1 MLAPRIVSMPLINLQ
16 AGRVASAMLIAA
28 LISRLVIEAVWLLP
42 SPVADSTFFLT
53 ASVNYCRS
61 GFLGTT
67 AFPIDPTGHS
77 RMVWHGFV
85 SPMFFGVLNPGCHP
99 AIFYLTLWTIKASTV
114 GAILLLSR
122 GRTYSVFTAAAL
134 ATFTLAAQTFIAF
147 RPECLAILLIV
158 WAELAFD
165 AEQPVLLGAIMGSL
179 LCTQPTVAG
188 LHGLALLAARPA
200 LVRKWMQI
208 GVGYAVAGATLL
220 AIYPFSLPDL
230 IQGILLQAKHLVGR
244 NDGGVLSYYLLS
256 PQLPGW
262 SVLLVAAG
270 IVVTRRRPLLMLM
283 LPVFWFF
290 GPRVPPTFYNL
301 IPSCVLLLLIAC
313 GWSSQ
318 RVTNALGTG
327 CLIVGVMGLTFVT
340 ARDTLTIVSYG
351 DTFQSTRSEVKQW
364 EALGTTID
372 VAPAFLSL
380 TNPELGITDPNAPKH
395 AQTALGNSIDLYAVN
410 GRPISPCGTGQ
421 PGPRVA
427 LSIGDSKLFNS
438 NSGWMVFVCRSPT

>member
-1 MLAPRIVSMPLINLQ
+1 MSPINLQ
-16 AGRVASAMLIAA
+16 AGRIAFALLIAA

-53 ASVNYCRS
+53 ASVNYCQS

-85 SPMFFGVLNPGCHP
+85 SPMIFGVLNPGCHP
-99 AIFYLTLWTIKASTV
+99 SIFYLTLWIIKASTV

-122 GRTYSVFTAAAL
+122 RRSYSLLTAAGL
-134 ATFTLAAQTFIAF
+134 ATFTVAAQTFIAF

-158 WAELAFD
+158 LAELAFD
-165 AEQPVLLGAIMGSL
+165 AEQPVLMGAIMGSL

-188 LHGLALLAARPA
+188 LHGLALLVARPA
-200 LVRKWMQI
+200 LIRKWMQI
-208 GVGYAVAGATLL
+208 GIGYAVAVAALL
-220 AIYPFSLPDL
+220 AIYPFPLRDL
-230 IQGILLQAKHLVGR
+230 IEGILLQAKHLVGR

-270 IVVTRRRPLLMLM
+270 IVVARRKPLVMLM
-283 LPVFWFF
+283 VPVFWFF

-301 IPSCVLLLLIAC
+301 IPSCVLLLLMAC
-313 GWSSQ
+313 SWSSQ
-318 RVTNALGTG
+318 LLANALGTA
-327 CLIVGVMGLTFVT
+327 CLIVGAMGLTFVS
-340 ARDTLTIVSYG
+340 ARDALTIASYG
-351 DTFQSTRSEVKQW
+351 DTFQSTRSEVMQW
-364 EALGTTID
+364 EALGMTID

-380 TNPELGITDPNAPKH
+380 TNSELGITDPNAPKH
-395 AQTALGNSIDLYAVN
+395 AQMALGSSIDLYAAN
-410 GRPISPCGTGQ
+410 GRPVSPCATSQ
-421 PGPRVA
+421 PGPRVS
-427 LSIGDSKLFNS
+427 LTVGNRTVFNS
-438 NSGWMVFVCRSPT
+438 NSGWMVYVCRSPI